1 MRSALILWV
10 VSAAALRVIPGPSP
24 SHLSSAT
31 PAKVAL
37 PLLMRGGEA
46 TTVDPD
52 LPVAATQEIPPL
64 AQHPARRVSLL
75 VEPTPF
81 THVSGYSNRFKEM
94 LRFLKDGGDDI
105 EVITPDDSSDR
116 PSEFLDIPITYVPG
130 FRLFLYKQ
138 VQLTVDLGLQGFNRL
153 KKFNP
158 DLIHVAAPG
167 FFVAPAIAYSRVLGK
182 PLVIS
187 YHTHLPVYAERYVP
201 IPGLKQLSV
210 AFAEWILP
218 TILNW
223 GDLTLAT
230 SPQLKEQLESL
241 GCSNV
246 DVWRKGIDTEVFNPK
261 YNVSNAETRAAL
273 TDGNPSAS
281 TPTPPP
287 APAPAPLA
295 PTLTLTPTLPL
306 SSASALAVTRQPQ
319 RATAALR
326 GPYRRREEH
335 QAHQRRASQHP
346 RGTS

>member
-1 MRSALILWV
+1 MRSYLVTILWV
-10 VSAAALRVIPGPSP
+10 VSATALRVIPGPS
-24 SHLSSAT
+24 HLSAARSG
-31 PAKVAL
+31 KVAL

-46 TTVDPD
+46 STVDPD
-52 LPVAATQEIPPL
+52 LPAAATQDIPPL
-64 AQHPARRVSLL
+64 AQHPARKVSLL

-94 LRFLKDGGDDI
+94 LRFLKEGGDNI
-105 EVITPDDSSDR
+105 EVITPDDSADR

-138 VQLTVDLGLQGFNRL
+138 VQLTVDIGFQGFNRL
-153 KKFNP
+153 KQFDP

-201 IPGLKQLSV
+201 IPGLKQL
-210 AFAEWILP
+210 AIGFAEWILP

-230 SPQLKEQLESL
+230 SPQLKEQLEAL

-261 YNVSNAETRAAL
+261 YNVSNLEMRAAL
-273 TDGNPSAS
+273 TDGNPSTS
-281 TPTPPP
+281 NPSSSPRPSSRPSPSPPS
-287 APAPAPLA
+287 AGA
-295 PTLTLTPTLPL
+295 L
-306 SSASALAVTRQPQ
+306 SSTKV
-319 RATAALR
+319 
-326 GPYRRREEH
+326 
-335 QAHQRRASQHP
+335 QAP
-346 RGTS
+346 CC